1 MESWLP
7 NFGNNRPVRPVK
19 WNAPFT
25 FALHRSSTLVLL
37 VLWHSVWSAMHRT
50 ASLAPPHGPRRRVA
64 PAGAGFSAQG
74 GRDIFTTHPTHLT
87 PPRSHLLQGSIV
99 WLLQLLPCGTWKSE
113 IFNRVKGSKWLSTFL
128 IPRVVTLNIF
138 WTEGETW
145 YLFRNKPSAL
155 DPYCSFLSHQ
165 HNRSQQAICN
175 QICQHLQKTKMPLAE
190 LFIWK
195 NKGFHFEVWKET
207 IRTKNLEQPMNSSSK
222 HEKTVLCHHGP

>member
-1 MESWLP
+1 MTWTIAWPMESWLP

-113 IFNRVKGSKWLSTFL
+113 IFNRVKGSKF
-128 IPRVVTLNIF
+128 VVNISNTKSGHVEYLLNRRWNMIF
-138 WTEGETW
+138 
-145 YLFRNKPSAL
+145 
-155 DPYCSFLSHQ
+155 
-165 HNRSQQAICN
+165 
-175 QICQHLQKTKMPLAE
+175 
-190 LFIWK
+190 
-195 NKGFHFEVWKET
+195 V
-207 IRTKNLEQPMNSSSK
+207 SK
-222 HEKTVLCHHGP
+222 